1 MSVIATAKVL
11 IKPFRRDKP
20 MSTPL
25 KPCLILDLL
34 RKIEQLNNTLH
45 DETCRRVEAEAQ
57 KEKAQR
63 DLRELNYEFNKM
75 LVERHFAKDQ

>member
-1 MSVIATAKVL
+1 MNTS
-11 IKPFRRDKP
+11 
-20 MSTPL
+20 L
-25 KPCLILDLL
+25 KSCLILDLL

-45 DETCRRVEAEAQ
+45 DEIRRRVEAEAQ

-75 LVERHFAKDQ
+75 LVDRHFAKNQ